1 MLDIYISQYK
11 ASVVNFVS
19 TLRMSGVSKYDSRK
33 CYENICYAVD
43 RSSHQIEKDKLFH
56 YEEDYRIAEIIFEK
70 YLVNS
75 ESLYVDLESLVC
87 NFLHIFDRKVIA
99 SHPKFDQGEV
109 FKGVKLRS
117 EYSQQQVLE
126 YAKGYSS
133 R

>member
-1 MLDIYISQYK
+1 
-11 ASVVNFVS
+11 
-19 TLRMSGVSKYDSRK
+19 MSGVSKFDSRK
-33 CYENICYAVD
+33 CYENICYAVVEA
-43 RSSHQIEKDKLFH
+43 SHQIEKDKVFRF
-56 YEEDYRIAEIIFEK
+56 EEDYRIAEITFEK

-99 SHPKFDQGEV
+99 SQPKFDQTDV

-117 EYSQQQVLE
+117 EYSQQQVLD
-126 YAKGYSS
+126 YAKGFSS